1 MERSLVVG
9 LVPGGSTKQ
18 ATITI
23 TWTLTAQEAPAPSRA
38 DPWAEDPAVQYNV
51 ERINEYRARAHLPP
65 LLYDAQIAA
74 FARTGSARLSRDH
87 VPHANFV
94 ENGRGAPGFSSRLGE
109 NQGDPNGVPA
119 MSTDPVENWRLQI
132 DFMLKDTPLR
142 RLTTAED
149 IGRAVVWFSSPQA
162 ARQVTG
168 QLISVSGG
176 YTMP

>member
-132 DFMLKDTPLR
+132 DFMLKLMMDEGRGGGHHDNIMNSRFR
-142 RLTTAED
+142 RVGVGLVHVG
-149 IGRAVVWFSSPQA
+149 GRLYMTNDFSD
-162 ARQVTG
+162 
-168 QLISVSGG
+168 
-176 YTMP
+176 